1 MRQAIGARAAGGDV
15 DALVCD
21 FLFPSVNVPDGL
33 RCRALLFEHNVE
45 ALIWKR
51 HWELARD
58 PVSRAYLRSQWRK
71 MQAFEAGECRRY
83 DHVVVVSPEDREL
96 VSREYGVRGVSDVP
110 TGVDTAYF
118 CPSGRYRRDPH
129 SMVFTGSMDWIPNE
143 DAVRFYVQ
151 QILPRIRQTLPDATL
166 VVVGRNPS
174 PALLTL
180 AAREPGVIVTGRVED
195 VRPYMERA
203 ALYVVPLRIGGGT
216 RLKIFEAMAMGLPV
230 VSTRVGAEGLPVTD
244 GQDIVLAD
252 SPAQFADAAV
262 QLLTDQT
269 RARTLG
275 DVAARTVR
283 ERAGWDRVAAEFAA
297 ICERVAAD
305 TYETAGRP

>member
-1 MRQAIGARAAGGDV
+1 
-15 DALVCD
+15 
-21 FLFPSVNVPDGL
+21 
-33 RCRALLFEHNVE
+33 
-45 ALIWKR
+45 
-51 HWELARD
+51 
-58 PVSRAYLRSQWRK
+58 
-71 MQAFEAGECRRY
+71 
-83 DHVVVVSPEDREL
+83 
-96 VSREYGVRGVSDVP
+96 
-110 TGVDTAYF
+110 
-118 CPSGRYRRDPH
+118 
-129 SMVFTGSMDWIPNE
+129 
-143 DAVRFYVQ
+143 
-151 QILPRIRQTLPDATL
+151 
-166 VVVGRNPS
+166 
-174 PALLTL
+174 
-180 AAREPGVIVTGRVED
+180 
-195 VRPYMERA
+195 
-203 ALYVVPLRIGGGT
+203 
-216 RLKIFEAMAMGLPV
+216 MGLPV